1 MSNREHLSQIFK
13 NITIDNGSEVAD
25 FVQVAKWKHE
35 SFLAHPYTSWDRPQN
50 ERHNALFRAFVQKGA
65 SIEQYTDKLIGRL
78 RKKFGYR
85 RRLREPRSRT
95 EPAAPS
101 VIKVLFG
108 NYLSRVSNLYLQ
120 FAAEKRIWTGAL
132 L

>member
-1 MSNREHLSQIFK
+1 MHYSMMSNREHLSQIFK

-35 SFLAHPYTSWDRPQN
+35 SVLAHPYTSWDRPQN

-120 FAAEKRIWTGAL
+120 FAAEKRI
-132 L
+132 